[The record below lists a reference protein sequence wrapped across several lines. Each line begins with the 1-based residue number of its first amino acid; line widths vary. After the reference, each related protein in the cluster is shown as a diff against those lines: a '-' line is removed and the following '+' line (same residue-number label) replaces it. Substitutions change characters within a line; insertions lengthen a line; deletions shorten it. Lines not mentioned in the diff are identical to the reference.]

1 MANGAKTGG
10 RKAGVPNKVT
20 GTVRDNMLAVF
31 NRLGGTAQMATW
43 AEENQ
48 TEFYKLYARL
58 IPTEVNQTTQLTA
71 DVEVYAWESDNKNES
86 N

>member
-1 MANGAKTGG
+1 MANGRKTGG
-10 RKAGVPNKVT
+10 RQAGVPNKVT

-43 AEENQ
+43 AQENQ

-58 IPTEVNQTTQLTA
+58 LPTEINQSTEHSGNVA
-71 DVEVYAWESDNKNES
+71 VYQWETGNKNES
-86 N
+86 K